1 MSWKVASALAFVGA
15 VLCLVWLILMRSL
28 FGNGPVTIAFQI
40 AAAALM
46 IWARLQFGLRSFHA
60 TANPTAG
67 GLVTAGPYRFLRHP
81 IYAAVIYFVWAG
93 VAAHPSARSALAAL
107 LATAFLGVRMRGEE
121 ILVTRQYPDYAAYAR
136 RTARVV
142 PFLF

>member
-1 MSWKVASALAFVGA
+1 MA
-15 VLCLVWLILMRSL
+15 LCLLWLISVRSF
-28 FGNGPVTIAFQI
+28 FGSGPVTIAI
-40 AAAALM
+40 PVAPALM

-81 IYAAVIYFVWAG
+81 IYAAAIYFVWAG
-93 VAAHPSARSALAAL
+93 AAAHPSAMSTLAAL
-107 LATAFLGVRMRGEE
+107 LATAFLGFRMRSEE
-121 ILVTRQYPDYAAYAR
+121 ILVTREYPDYAAYSR

-142 PFLF
+142 PFLFSRGAC